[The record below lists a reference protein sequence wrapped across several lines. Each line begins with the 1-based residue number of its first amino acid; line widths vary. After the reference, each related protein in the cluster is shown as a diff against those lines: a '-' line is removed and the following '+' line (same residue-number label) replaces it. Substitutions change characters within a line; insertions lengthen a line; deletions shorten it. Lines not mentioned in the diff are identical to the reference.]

1 MENQEKNA
9 NQSQEQTEKKVQG
22 WKDVV
27 ITPDMPLTAIVQFLN
42 VLNQRLCT
50 IEDNLNIE
58 MQNGEKLSITEI
70 YKIQAEQAEQEKNKA
85 NKASKEE
92 NKEDKEQKG
101 E

>member
-1 MENQEKNA
+1 MENQEKNV
-9 NQSQEQTEKKVQG
+9 NQPQEQTEKKVQG

-50 IEDNLNIE
+50 IEDNLTVE

-70 YKIQAEQAEQEKNKA
+70 YRIQAEQAEQEKNK
-85 NKASKEE
+85 
-92 NKEDKEQKG
+92 EDKEKDKESKESKG

>member
-1 MENQEKNA
+1 MENQEKTV
-9 NQSQEQTEKKVQG
+9 NQSQEQAEKKVQG

-50 IEDNLNIE
+50 IEDNLSVE

-70 YKIQAEQAEQEKNKA
+70 YRTQAEQAEQEKNKE
-85 NKASKEE
+85 SKE
-92 NKEDKEQKG
+92 NKEEKG

>member
-1 MENQEKNA
+1 MENQEKNVS
-9 NQSQEQTEKKVQG
+9 QSQEQTEKKVQG

-50 IEDNLNIE
+50 IEDNLSVE

-70 YKIQAEQAEQEKNKA
+70 YRIQAEQAEQEKNK
-85 NKASKEE
+85 
-92 NKEDKEQKG
+92 EDKEKNKEKKKKKG

>member
-1 MENQEKNA
+1 MENQEKNVS
-9 NQSQEQTEKKVQG
+9 QSQEQTEKKVQG

-50 IEDNLNIE
+50 IEDNLSVE

-70 YKIQAEQAEQEKNKA
+70 YRIQAEQAEQEKNK
-85 NKASKEE
+85 E
-92 NKEDKEQKG
+92 NKENKEEKG

>member
-1 MENQEKNA
+1 MENQEKNV
-9 NQSQEQTEKKVQG
+9 NQPQEQTEKKVQG

-50 IEDNLNIE
+50 IEDNLSVE

-70 YKIQAEQAEQEKNKA
+70 YRIQAEQAEQEKNK
-85 NKASKEE
+85 E
-92 NKEDKEQKG
+92 NKEDKENKESKG

>member
-1 MENQEKNA
+1 MENQEKNV
-9 NQSQEQTEKKVQG
+9 NQPQEQTEKKVQG

-70 YKIQAEQAEQEKNKA
+70 YRIQAEQEKNQ
-85 NKASKEE
+85 E

>member
-1 MENQEKNA
+1 MENQEKNVS
-9 NQSQEQTEKKVQG
+9 QSQEQTEKKVQG

-50 IEDNLNIE
+50 IEDNLSVE

-70 YKIQAEQAEQEKNKA
+70 YRIQAEQAEQEKNK
-85 NKASKEE
+85 E
-92 NKEDKEQKG
+92 NKEEKG

>member
-1 MENQEKNA
+1 MENQEKNVS
-9 NQSQEQTEKKVQG
+9 QPQEQTEKKVQG

-27 ITPDMPLTAIVQFLN
+27 ITSDMPLTAIVQFLN

-50 IEDNLNIE
+50 IEDNLTVE

-70 YKIQAEQAEQEKNKA
+70 YRIQAEQAEEEEKNK
-85 NKASKEE
+85 E
-92 NKEDKEQKG
+92 NKEQKG

>member
-1 MENQEKNA
+1 MENQEKNV
-9 NQSQEQTEKKVQG
+9 NQSEEQTEKKVQG

-70 YKIQAEQAEQEKNKA
+70 YRIQAEQEKNQ
-85 NKASKEE
+85 E

>member
-9 NQSQEQTEKKVQG
+9 NQPQEQTEKKVQG

-50 IEDNLNIE
+50 IEDNLSVE

-70 YKIQAEQAEQEKNKA
+70 YRIQAEQEKNKEDKEK
-85 NKASKEE
+85 NKD
-92 NKEDKEQKG
+92 DKEQKG

>member
-1 MENQEKNA
+1 MENQEKNV
-9 NQSQEQTEKKVQG
+9 NQQEQAEKKVQG

-50 IEDNLNIE
+50 IEDNLTIE

-70 YKIQAEQAEQEKNKA
+70 YRIQSEQAEQEKNK
-85 NKASKEE
+85 E

>member
-1 MENQEKNA
+1 MENQEKNV

-50 IEDNLNIE
+50 IEDNLSVE

-70 YKIQAEQAEQEKNKA
+70 YRIQAEQAEQEKNK
-85 NKASKEE
+85 E
-92 NKEDKEQKG
+92 NKEEKG

>member
-1 MENQEKNA
+1 MENQEKNV

-70 YKIQAEQAEQEKNKA
+70 YRIQAEQEKNKED
-85 NKASKEE
+85 KEK

>member
-1 MENQEKNA
+1 MENQEKNV

-50 IEDNLNIE
+50 IEDNLSVE

-70 YKIQAEQAEQEKNKA
+70 YRIQAEQAEQAEQEKNKE
-85 NKASKEE
+85 SKE
-92 NKEDKEQKG
+92 NKEEKG

>member
-1 MENQEKNA
+1 MENQEKNV
-9 NQSQEQTEKKVQG
+9 NQSQEQTENKVQG

-42 VLNQRLCT
+42 ILNQRLCT
-50 IEDNLNIE
+50 IEDNLSIE

-70 YKIQAEQAEQEKNKA
+70 YRIQAEQAEQEKNK
-85 NKASKEE
+85 
-92 NKEDKEQKG
+92 EDKEKNKEEKG

>member
-1 MENQEKNA
+1 MENQEKNV
-9 NQSQEQTEKKVQG
+9 NQPEEQKEKKVQG

-50 IEDNLNIE
+50 IEDNLSVE

-70 YKIQAEQAEQEKNKA
+70 YRIQAEQAEEEEKNK
-85 NKASKEE
+85 E
-92 NKEDKEQKG
+92 NKEQKG